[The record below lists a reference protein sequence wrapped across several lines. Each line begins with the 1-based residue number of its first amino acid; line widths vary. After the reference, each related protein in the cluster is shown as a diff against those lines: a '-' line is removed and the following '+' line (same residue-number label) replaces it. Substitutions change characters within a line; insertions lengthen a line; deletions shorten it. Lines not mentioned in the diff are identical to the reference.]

1 MSLNKISRDV
11 RLQRYHPDV
20 LAPAKEFKALAAAE
34 NPEFNVVWEFAWKLL
49 ANTFVL
55 DIDEDGAERWENML
69 HLRRL
74 PEDTLADRRLRIL
87 ITINAIVPYTIRRL
101 QQLLDAGYG
110 EGNAVAST
118 NQDYELWIDIDNSII
133 FSTVSMRIMLRAI
146 VPANLTINIGQTIP
160 AEAGIF
166 AGGKVSTYQT
176 INIQTGSGFT
186 FDDIEK
192 SIFAGGKI
200 GSLHL
205 IELKSEEV

>member
-1 MSLNKISRDV
+1 MALNKISRDV

-55 DIDEDGAERWENML
+55 DIDEDGADRWENML
-69 HLRRL
+69 HLRKL

-118 NQDYELWIDIDNSII
+118 NKEYELWIDIDNSII
-133 FSTVSMRIMLRAI
+133 FSTVAMRIMLRAI

>member
-1 MSLNKISRDV
+1 MALNKISRDV

-34 NPEFNVVWEFAWKLL
+34 NPEFNVIWGFAWKLL

-69 HLRRL
+69 HLRKL
-74 PEDTLADRRLRIL
+74 PEDTLADRRMRIL

-110 EGNAVAST
+110 EGNAAAST
-118 NQDYELWIDIDNSII
+118 NKEYELWIDIDNSII
-133 FSTVSMRIMLRAI
+133 FSTVAMRIMLRAI

-176 INIQTGSGFT
+176 VNIQTGSGFT

>member
-1 MSLNKISRDV
+1 MALNKISRDV

-34 NPEFNVVWEFAWKLL
+34 NPEFNVVWEFAWKLI

-118 NQDYELWIDIDNSII
+118 NNEYELWIDIDNSII
-133 FSTVSMRIMLRAI
+133 FSTVAMRIMLRAI

-176 INIQTGSGFT
+176 VNIQTGSGFT

>member
-1 MSLNKISRDV
+1 MALNKISRDV

-69 HLRRL
+69 HLRKL
-74 PEDTLADRRLRIL
+74 PEDTLADRRMRIL

-118 NQDYELWIDIDNSII
+118 NKEYELWIDIDNSII
-133 FSTVSMRIMLRAI
+133 FSTVAMRIMLRAI
-146 VPANLTINIGQTIP
+146 VSANLTINIGQTIP

-176 INIQTGSGFT
+176 VNIQTGSGFT

>member
-1 MSLNKISRDV
+1 MALNKISRDV
-11 RLQRYHPDV
+11 RMQRYHPDV

-34 NPEFNVVWEFAWKLL
+34 NPEFNVVWGFAWKLL

-69 HLRRL
+69 HLRKL

-118 NQDYELWIDIDNSII
+118 NKDYELWIDIDNSII
-133 FSTVSMRIMLRAI
+133 FSTVAMRIMLRAI

>member
-1 MSLNKISRDV
+1 MALNKISRDV

-34 NPEFNVVWEFAWKLL
+34 NPEFNVIWGFAWKLL

-55 DIDEDGAERWENML
+55 DIDADGAERWENML
-69 HLRRL
+69 HLRKL
-74 PEDTLADRRLRIL
+74 PEDTLADRRMRIL

-118 NQDYELWIDIDNSII
+118 NKEYELWIDIDNSII
-133 FSTVSMRIMLRAI
+133 FSTVAMRIMLRAI

-176 INIQTGSGFT
+176 VNIQTGSGFT